1 MSWSLWLVYLGVITL
16 IIGVPGPSALICMTH
31 GVQHGGRRTVMTVLG
46 GMSASFTL
54 MSISAAGLG
63 AIILASHTAFAV
75 IKYAGAAY
83 LIWLGISAWR
93 DRGVMA
99 MPQADS
105 ASASM
110 SLWKL
115 YTTGY
120 KIGISNPKDLVF
132 FGSLFPHFIDPA
144 QGQLAQFAVLAA
156 TWVVVDFGA
165 MSTYAMLGHRV
176 SPWLGRQRNLM
187 IFRKLSGSFFVAA
200 GSALMVAD
208 R

>member
-132 FGSLFPHFIDPA
+132 FLALCFRILLIRPRASWRSLRCWRPRGWWSI
-144 QGQLAQFAVLAA
+144 LAQ
-156 TWVVVDFGA
+156 
-165 MSTYAMLGHRV
+165 
-176 SPWLGRQRNLM
+176 
-187 IFRKLSGSFFVAA
+187 
-200 GSALMVAD
+200 
-208 R
+208 